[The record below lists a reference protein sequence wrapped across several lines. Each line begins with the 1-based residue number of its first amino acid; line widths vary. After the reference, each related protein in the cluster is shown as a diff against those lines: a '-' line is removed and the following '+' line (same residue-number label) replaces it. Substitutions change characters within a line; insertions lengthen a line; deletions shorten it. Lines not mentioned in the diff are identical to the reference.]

1 MRAVTL
7 GESFLTQSLVYALG
21 VAPPP
26 NLSGNELSDWTDF
39 FSVRIEDCLRHTS
52 GLTSG
57 RSYFTDAF
65 NFGRMQLPVAPGD
78 QALSYDNNAVPSL
91 MLFPPRQ
98 TEGYS
103 NVGFISV
110 GEAIGMTVEG
120 DPRRYFAAMTQWFPF
135 NPLLGLV
142 QVVPAT
148 REASFE
154 AGEAPVRY
162 AKAIQRDTYVNVG
175 AVPAEERPPF
185 VSGGYGQS
193 DAGFLGGTGVFS
205 MSAPTLVRLL
215 QMIHPQ
221 ESPSPRSGTRLS
233 LAQVERLHQRQ
244 EGLVNRVS
252 RNDVMGNTQSQP
264 SFGLGFRSSFQLA
277 SDVVAVPGITNYDFL
292 QATWGGDLFGTG
304 RTDYVHFTYL
314 PEQGPPQS
322 MSVAYSTNCEVQ
334 LQTSVGMA
342 VGTQAVNI
350 FNAGGWD
357 NDVDLFPVLDLD

>member
-1 MRAVTL
+1 
-7 GESFLTQSLVYALG
+7 
-21 VAPPP
+21 
-26 NLSGNELSDWTDF
+26 
-39 FSVRIEDCLRHTS
+39 
-52 GLTSG
+52 
-57 RSYFTDAF
+57 
-65 NFGRMQLPVAPGD
+65 
-78 QALSYDNNAVPSL
+78 
-91 MLFPPRQ
+91 
-98 TEGYS
+98 
-103 NVGFISV
+103 
-110 GEAIGMTVEG
+110 
-120 DPRRYFAAMTQWFPF
+120 
-135 NPLLGLV
+135 
-142 QVVPAT
+142 
-148 REASFE
+148 
-154 AGEAPVRY
+154 
-162 AKAIQRDTYVNVG
+162 
-175 AVPAEERPPF
+175 
-185 VSGGYGQS
+185 
-193 DAGFLGGTGVFS
+193 

-264 SFGLGFRSSFQLA
+264 SFGLGFRSSFQVA